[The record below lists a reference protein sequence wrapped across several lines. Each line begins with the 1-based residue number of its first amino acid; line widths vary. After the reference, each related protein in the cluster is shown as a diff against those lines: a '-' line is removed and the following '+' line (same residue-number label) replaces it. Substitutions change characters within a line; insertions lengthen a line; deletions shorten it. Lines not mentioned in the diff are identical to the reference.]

1 MTVGEIL
8 KVFFEVLFV
17 HMRGR
22 AREVP
27 NVLDF
32 LLLFAYAEGVAQSCK
47 VSFTDGAGVTHSVTV
62 AASSLYEAAARAI
75 AEFKRSGFAFA
86 SVGSAT
92 RLTVSVEAPAT
103 SHELPVAKL
112 QNWLDT
118 NGRTPAEQAVKVGL
132 RQMLGLA

>member
-1 MTVGEIL
+1 MLRGVG
-8 KVFFEVLFV
+8 
-17 HMRGR
+17 
-22 AREVP
+22 
-27 NVLDF
+27 
-32 LLLFAYAEGVAQSCK
+32 QSCK

-62 AASSLYEAAARAI
+62 AASSLYEAAARGI

-86 SVGSAT
+86 AVGSAT
-92 RLTVSVEAPAT
+92 RLTVAVEAPAT

-118 NGRTPAEQAVKVGL
+118 SGRTPAEQAVKVGL